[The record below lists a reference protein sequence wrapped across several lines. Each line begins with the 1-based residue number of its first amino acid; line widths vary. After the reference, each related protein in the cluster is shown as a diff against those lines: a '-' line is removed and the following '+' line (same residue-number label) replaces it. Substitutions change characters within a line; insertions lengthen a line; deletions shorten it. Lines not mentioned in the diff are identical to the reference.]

1 MGLLDD
7 LLNKAGDVINSGQ
20 DAAGQIGDDLQN
32 NVGELGQQAQD
43 AAESLDIPGTELDES
58 IKEILGLDK

>member
-20 DAAGQIGDDLQN
+20 DAAGQIGEEVQN
-32 NVGELGQQAQD
+32 SAGDLGQQAQD
-43 AAESLDIPGTELDES
+43 AAESIDIPGTELDDS
-58 IKEILGLDK
+58 IKDILGLGK